1 MSKVRR
7 RIAVEL
13 PPEAQT
19 PGADNVG
26 LLQRAM
32 YGTRD
37 AAMCWEQEVADM
49 IVNELKGVQS
59 RATPCNFYLKTSE
72 RELRITVHGDDLET
86 LGYIEDLL

>member
-13 PPEAQT
+13 PLEAQT
-19 PGADNVG
+19 LGADNVG

-37 AAMCWEQEVADM
+37 AAICWEQEVADM
-49 IVNELKGVQS
+49 IVN
-59 RATPCNFYLKTSE
+59 
-72 RELRITVHGDDLET
+72 
-86 LGYIEDLL
+86 